1 MFFYGFDQSYLTWYW
16 HGEAGP
22 SSEPTTTKAERCTK
36 NQFFND
42 VDSTIE
48 IVKAVHEDFHA
59 DAEIFKKLL
68 QDAEKPLYPGC
79 RKFTKLSALVKLYNL
94 KARYGW
100 FDKGFSELLGLLG
113 EMLPL
118 NNELPLSMYEA
129 KKTLNAL
136 GMEYE
141 KIHAYPNDC
150 ILYRNELKNA
160 SCCPTCGVSRWKVN
174 SSGAK
179 KRKGLPAKVMWY
191 FPPIPRFKRMFHSS
205 KFAKDLIWHA
215 QEREFDGKM
224 CHPSDSP
231 SWKLI
236 DHKWANFGGEP
247 RNLRLAI
254 SADGINPHSSF
265 SSRHSCWPVIMIIY
279 NLPPWLCMKRKFMLL
294 SLLISGPR
302 QPGNDIDVYLL

>member
-1 MFFYGFDQSYLTWYW
+1 MFFYGFDHSYLRWYC
-16 HGEAGP
+16 HGGAGP
-22 SSEPTTTKAERCTK
+22 SSGPKTTKAERCTK
-36 NQFFND
+36 NKFFDD
-42 VDSTIE
+42 VDCTIE
-48 IVKAVHEDFHA
+48 MVKAAHDDFHA
-59 DAEIFKKLL
+59 DEEIFNKLL

-100 FDKGFSELLGLLG
+100 SDKGFSELLGLLG

-141 KIHAYPNDC
+141 KIHACPNDF
-150 ILYRNELKNA
+150 ILYRNELKNET
-160 SCCPTCGVSRWKVN
+160 CCPACGASRWKVN

-179 KRKGLPAKVMWY
+179 KRKGVPAKVMWY
-191 FPPIPRFKRMFHSS
+191 FSPISRFKRMFHSS
-205 KFAKDLIWHA
+205 KTAKDLTWHA

-224 CHPSDSP
+224 CYSSDSP

-236 DHKWANFGGEP
+236 DH
-247 RNLRLAI
+247 R
-254 SADGINPHSSF
+254 
-265 SSRHSCWPVIMIIY
+265 
-279 NLPPWLCMKRKFMLL
+279 
-294 SLLISGPR
+294 
-302 QPGNDIDVYLL
+302 

>member
-1 MFFYGFDQSYLTWYW
+1 MDRCWISKDRRSKEYEIGVEYFISFAIQNSTRKISIRCPCLQCGNLIFHTPQIIREHLFFYGFDQSYLIWYW

-42 VDSTIE
+42 VDSTIDM
-48 IVKAVHEDFHA
+48 VKAVHDDFHA

-100 FDKGFSELLGLLG
+100 SDKGFSELLGLLG

-141 KIHAYPNDC
+141 KIHACPNDC

-174 SSGAK
+174 
-179 KRKGLPAKVMWY
+179 
-191 FPPIPRFKRMFHSS
+191 
-205 KFAKDLIWHA
+205 
-215 QEREFDGKM
+215 
-224 CHPSDSP
+224 
-231 SWKLI
+231 
-236 DHKWANFGGEP
+236 
-247 RNLRLAI
+247 
-254 SADGINPHSSF
+254 
-265 SSRHSCWPVIMIIY
+265 
-279 NLPPWLCMKRKFMLL
+279 
-294 SLLISGPR
+294 
-302 QPGNDIDVYLL
+302 